1 MIIYTYTAGTS
12 IFLFVKEKTK
22 NALITKASFTETDK
36 IQKIISTTCAI
47 MGDVHRLEY
56 YISSESDVFTSQW
69 KFENRGLP
77 FDWNQL
83 Q

>member
-1 MIIYTYTAGTS
+1 M
-12 IFLFVKEKTK
+12 FLFVKEKNKTK

-56 YISSESDVFTSQW
+56 
-69 KFENRGLP
+69 
-77 FDWNQL
+77 
-83 Q
+83 